1 MTDES
6 LVDARVLE
14 SLSAELYGSAEI
26 ARRFLCDFQEGWD
39 CRIVRLRATL
49 SSGDLDDA
57 FVVIL
62 SIRTTSE
69 MVGAP
74 GLARLA
80 AEMQQ
85 LARARR
91 LAELKEKLPVLEG
104 IAERTFAEFRAR
116 QTS

>member
-26 ARRFLCDFQEGWD
+26 ARRFLGDFQEGWD
-39 CRIVRLRATL
+39 CRIGRLRAGL
-49 SSGDLDDA
+49 SRGDLDDA

-74 GLARLA
+74 ALARLA

-85 LARARR
+85 LANGRR
-91 LAELKEKLPVLEG
+91 LTELAEKLPALEA
-104 IAERTFAEFRAR
+104 IADRTFAEFRSR
-116 QTS
+116 QAS